1 VNQLVTYKRSGRVA
15 EITMDD
21 GKVNAM
27 SPAMLSA
34 LHLAFDRAESES
46 VVVIL
51 TGRDK
56 LFSAGFDLKILANG
70 AAEDVYNMIKLG
82 ADLTVRLLSFPT
94 PVVTA
99 CNGSAFPMG
108 AFLMLSSDIRIGAD
122 GPFKIGLNEVAIGLT
137 VPRFGMELARYRLT
151 PAYFN
156 RTVVTGEMFAP
167 GEAAVAGFLDHVV
180 PPDELRGAAEAAAI
194 GLTKIDLPSH
204 VATKAR
210 ARAQALDALRVAIAE
225 EITLENWHNRVAA
238 RATQG

>member
-1 VNQLVTYKRSGRVA
+1 
-15 EITMDD
+15 
-21 GKVNAM
+21 
-27 SPAMLSA
+27 
-34 LHLAFDRAESES
+34 
-46 VVVIL
+46 
-51 TGRDK
+51 
-56 LFSAGFDLKILANG
+56 
-70 AAEDVYNMIKLG
+70 
-82 ADLTVRLLSFPT
+82 
-94 PVVTA
+94 
-99 CNGSAFPMG
+99 MG

-137 VPRFGMELARYRLT
+137 VPRFGMELARCRLT

-156 RTVVTGEMFAP
+156 RTVMTGEMFAP

-194 GLTKIDLPSH
+194 ALTKIDLPSH